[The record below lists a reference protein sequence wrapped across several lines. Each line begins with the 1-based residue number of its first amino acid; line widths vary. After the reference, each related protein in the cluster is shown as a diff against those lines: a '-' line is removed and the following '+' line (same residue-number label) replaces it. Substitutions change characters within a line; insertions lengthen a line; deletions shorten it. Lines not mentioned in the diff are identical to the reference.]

1 MDKGQF
7 LRKTPFL
14 VKMFDW
20 IKSFLWALEI
30 NPTNEPGVE
39 GLKPYSTP
47 SQFGFP
53 YFQKFYLK
61 DPEKVIKT

>member
-7 LRKTPFL
+7 LRKISFFL

-20 IKSFLWALEI
+20 IKTFLWALEI
-30 NPTNEPGVE
+30 NPSNEPGVE

-53 YFQKFYLK
+53 YF
-61 DPEKVIKT
+61 

>member
-7 LRKTPFL
+7 LRKFFFWL
-14 VKMFDW
+14 KMFDW
-20 IKSFLWALEI
+20 IKTFLWALEI

-39 GLKPYSTP
+39 GLKPYSTL

-53 YFQKFYLK
+53 YF
-61 DPEKVIKT
+61 